1 MIVAFSSLVHKMIY
15 FFAIYPFCKG
25 EIKSVPSGDFIDKIH
40 EEWFGNYALLERHHG
55 YIQW

>member
-1 MIVAFSSLVHKMIY
+1 MIVAFSSLFHLVIY
-15 FFAIYPFCKG
+15 LLIYPFCKG